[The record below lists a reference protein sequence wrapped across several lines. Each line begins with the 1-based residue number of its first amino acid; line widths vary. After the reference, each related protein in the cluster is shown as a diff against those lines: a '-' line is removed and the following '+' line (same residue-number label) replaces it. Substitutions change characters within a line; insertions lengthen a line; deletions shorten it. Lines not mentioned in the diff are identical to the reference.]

1 MLLPVIH
8 AAEWPPRPQLTQLQK
23 KQLQGVSAALLT
35 RSVVSQARRA
45 ASKPPLRLELGQQE
59 EASLVDSKPPGPW
72 QLFTRAIVLL
82 LIFLP
87 TVLTA
92 LLARYWRTFRERVW
106 FPLVKTAL
114 ASAGTAFIKW
124 GQWAS
129 TRPDV
134 FPERLCAVL
143 SELHSQAPRHG
154 WAHTRRE
161 VETAMGK
168 PVLAAF
174 ASFDEEPFASGSIAQ
189 MHRATDARGQPLA
202 VKVRHP
208 NVVDRI
214 QTDFALMLMLADF
227 SARVPGLR
235 WLNLKASV
243 SQFSSTM
250 VAQTRL
256 DIEAEHLRRFGWN
269 FGTSGWQDV
278 RFPRVLDGGA
288 PPARR
293 ASPGARRTHATRR
306 LLRAVRRTPHAARR
320 TPHAARRTPHAARR
334 TPRPAR
340 RAPRATAG
348 PPLAP
353 APRPLSLPLS
363 RAPRVPGSHAV
374 LLETFEPGEL
384 VSTYTI
390 DKIVGG
396 GSGGATLPRHV
407 ARFVVTRGED
417 LYLKMLLVDNLM
429 HADLHPGNILLY
441 APPHADPTLVLIDAG
456 MVRPMAPH
464 RTAPHRTAPH
474 RTAPRS
480 HARRHPPRG
489 ARPMQVARLRPIES
503 KNFIGF
509 LQAVGAGDGAWAARA
524 VLGFSDH
531 QTCEDR
537 DGFATDSAPPTRA
550 ARRAAPRASC
560 PRSAACGVGSG

>member
-1 MLLPVIH
+1 MSPSWWRLISVLLPVVH
-8 AAEWPPRPQLTQLQK
+8 AAEWPPRPQLTQLQRNS
-23 KQLQGVSAALLT
+23 LQGVSAALLT

-45 ASKPPLRLELGQQE
+45 ASRPPLRLELGQEE
-59 EASLVDSKPPGPW
+59 EASLVDNKPPGPW

-82 LIFLP
+82 FIFLP

-134 FPERLCAVL
+134 FPERLCACL

-154 WAHTRRE
+154 YVHTRRE
-161 VETAMGK
+161 VEAAMGK

-174 ASFDEEPFASGSIAQ
+174 TSFDEQPFASGSIAQ
-189 MHRATDARGQPLA
+189 MHRATDAHGRPLA

-208 NVVDRI
+208 NVVERI
-214 QTDFALMLMLADF
+214 QTDFALMTLLADF
-227 SARVPGLR
+227 SARMPGLR
-235 WLNLKASV
+235 WLNLKSSV
-243 SQFSSTM
+243 AQFSTTM

-278 RFPRVLDGGA
+278 RFPRVLDGG
-288 PPARR
+288 
-293 ASPGARRTHATRR
+293 
-306 LLRAVRRTPHAARR
+306 
-320 TPHAARRTPHAARR
+320 
-334 TPRPAR
+334 
-340 RAPRATAG
+340 
-348 PPLAP
+348 
-353 APRPLSLPLS
+353 
-363 RAPRVPGSHAV
+363 SHAV

-396 GSGGATLPRHV
+396 GSGGATLPRRV

-429 HADLHPGNILLY
+429 HADLHPGNILLH

-456 MVRPMAPH
+456 M
-464 RTAPHRTAPH
+464 
-474 RTAPRS
+474 
-480 HARRHPPRG
+480 
-489 ARPMQVARLRPIES
+489 VARLRPIES

-509 LQAVGAGDGAWAARA
+509 LQAVGAGDGAQAARA

-537 DGFATDSAPPTRA
+537 DEFTTDMAEFFRTSCRGYFTGVEFGQVLRGVLGLVRKHRVALDANYMTLVMNVLCLEGMARALLPDYNVLDA
-550 ARRAAPRASC
+550 ARPLLTAHKRLPAPVFRVALPLIFSFKKMC
-560 PRSAACGVGSG
+560 DKFEGRGEK

>member
-1 MLLPVIH
+1 MLQRHPIPAGGSQGAKLCPLEVPPARRARELLKLSGTGMPAFWRLIFVLLPVIH

-334 TPRPAR
+334 TPRAAR
-340 RAPRATAG
+340 RAPRAARHC
-348 PPLAP
+348 
-353 APRPLSLPLS
+353 RPTSSP
-363 RAPRVPGSHAV
+363 
-374 LLETFEPGEL
+374 
-384 VSTYTI
+384 
-390 DKIVGG
+390 
-396 GSGGATLPRHV
+396 
-407 ARFVVTRGED
+407 
-417 LYLKMLLVDNLM
+417 
-429 HADLHPGNILLY
+429 
-441 APPHADPTLVLIDAG
+441 
-456 MVRPMAPH
+456 
-464 RTAPHRTAPH
+464 RTAPLEPAPLA
-474 RTAPRS
+474 RSAGARQSRGAPRD
-480 HARRHPPRG
+480 
-489 ARPMQVARLRPIES
+489 L
-503 KNFIGF
+503 
-509 LQAVGAGDGAWAARA
+509 
-524 VLGFSDH
+524 
-531 QTCEDR
+531 
-537 DGFATDSAPPTRA
+537 
-550 ARRAAPRASC
+550 
-560 PRSAACGVGSG
+560 

>member
-1 MLLPVIH
+1 MPAWWRLIFVLLPAIH

-154 WAHTRRE
+154 WTHTRRE
-161 VETAMGK
+161 VEAAMGK
-168 PVLAAF
+168 PVLSAF
-174 ASFDEEPFASGSIAQ
+174 ASFDEQPFASGSIAQ

-288 PPARR
+288 PPAAARTPR
-293 ASPGARRTHATRR
+293 AACC
-306 LLRAVRRTPHAARR
+306 TPHAKRH
-320 TPHAARRTPHAARR
+320 TPSAKRQAPSLRSSTAAAAPQPGATPWRP
-334 TPRPAR
+334 TPRH
-340 RAPRATAG
+340 ATAG
-348 PPLAP
+348 PPPAP
-353 APRPLSLPLS
+353 AHRPFSLPLS

-429 HADLHPGNILLY
+429 HADLHPGNILLH

-456 MVRPMAPH
+456 MVRPMARRPRRAAPHRTAPRRTAPH

-474 RTAPRS
+474 RTALRRTMPRRT
-480 HARRHPPRG
+480 ARRTQINPSH
-489 ARPMQVARLRPIES
+489 
-503 KNFIGF
+503 
-509 LQAVGAGDGAWAARA
+509 
-524 VLGFSDH
+524 
-531 QTCEDR
+531 
-537 DGFATDSAPPTRA
+537 
-550 ARRAAPRASC
+550 
-560 PRSAACGVGSG
+560 